1 MGWKFNLAIMVK
13 FAKTI
18 DYDLTG
24 VKLKNA
30 IEALYSNGIYDLAI
44 IANLSDEEL
53 LSIKGVGPRSV
64 KLFRKFIDCIRLI
77 NGENVI

>member
-24 VKLKNA
+24 ARLKNA
-30 IEALYSNGIYDLAI
+30 IEALYENGIYDLAI
-44 IANLSDEEL
+44 IANLEDEQL
-53 LSIKGVGPRSV
+53 LSIKGIGPRTV

-77 NGENVI
+77 CGENVI